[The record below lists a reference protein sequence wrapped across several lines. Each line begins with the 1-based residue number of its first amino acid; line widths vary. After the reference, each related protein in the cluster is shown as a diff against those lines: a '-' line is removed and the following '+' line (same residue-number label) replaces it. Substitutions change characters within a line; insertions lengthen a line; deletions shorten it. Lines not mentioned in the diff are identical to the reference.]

1 MTKFALDLAAFL
13 FVAAVS
19 LGVFALGAETYF
31 AFFSLN

>member
-19 LGVFALGAETYF
+19 LGVFSLGVGAYF